1 MRIGG
6 GSNTCRL
13 RADVIFLVL
22 LWCTGRG
29 SSKSVYT
36 GRWTL
41 HPAVRQNLNSSS
53 RRVSG
58 PKRNI
63 RMGVGSAPCR
73 FCASVDCLVLLR
85 CTGRRLKSVYTG
97 RWTLHPER
105 SPKFKH
111 DMFQLRSGTS
121 VWLSDPRHARSCN
134 CRRHASVYAGKRP
147 ALKLGAAPKADAG
160 LGSKPDTLVVFISK
174 HPARVV
180 FDFRSFLVLGPGE
193 FCGSPRKKLGPFAS
207 FRSEAGTSVNRAQGS
222 FRFPFIF
229 SLSPGEGF
237 WPATVSH
244 GAGHR

>member
-111 DMFQLRSGTS
+111 VVTTSFSSEAEHPYGCRIRAMHVRATVDCLVLLRY
-121 VWLSDPRHARSCN
+121 
-134 CRRHASVYAGKRP
+134 ASVYAGKRP

-193 FCGSPRKKLGPFAS
+193 FCGSPKKTRPRGRVSGPKQ
-207 FRSEAGTSVNRAQGS
+207 EH
-222 FRFPFIF
+222 P
-229 SLSPGEGF
+229 
-237 WPATVSH
+237 
-244 GAGHR
+244 